1 MLLYSSLGDTSNRLV
16 NVQKIHPSA
25 PKHEKHFKR
34 DMRTETTSTD
44 LIHWIIQ
51 ENPTHPS
58 QVDWP
63 TAHPEHAGQADPGA
77 CAARPARLASWEI
90 RRASR
95 DHADGFLSTG
105 SCIGRITIPHAG
117 PTTLQ
122 RSMTRW
128 GELHQLPLLSFSP
141 LSYSRRP
148 LLLLSLSLFWGHVAR
163 LHRREGEVTESLFI
177 SPHCSPC
184 RL

>member
-25 PKHEKHFKR
+25 PKHEKHFKH

-77 CAARPARLASWEI
+77 CAAGQRGWQAERYGGHHEITLTAS
-90 RRASR
+90 
-95 DHADGFLSTG
+95 
-105 SCIGRITIPHAG
+105 
-117 PTTLQ
+117 
-122 RSMTRW
+122 
-128 GELHQLPLLSFSP
+128 SP
-141 LSYSRRP
+141 LDP
-148 LLLLSLSLFWGHVAR
+148 A
-163 LHRREGEVTESLFI
+163 
-177 SPHCSPC
+177 
-184 RL
+184 